1 MIIKRLFAI
10 ELSLVVGLGAI
21 FFLPKAQTSSPAGIA
36 MNLPIWVGPWLG
48 DDVEVSEK
56 ERNLLAKDTSFA
68 RKSYLSPAGDR
79 VFVSIVLSGEDMTNS
94 IHRPERCLPA
104 QGWSLE
110 KSDRRVIQV
119 RPNQP
124 LQVTRLLS
132 GRTLELKN
140 KQRFIVENVSYYW
153 FIGYHE
159 MTPSHIQRTMFDVRD
174 RLLHGYNQRWAYV
187 TVQSNVTAGWLR
199 PERTEAETEKILE
212 QFIKDLAPSL
222 KRPEGTPVF

>member
-10 ELSLVVGLGAI
+10 ELSLVLGLGAV
-21 FFLPKAQTSSPAGIA
+21 FFLPKAPKTSPSGIA
-36 MNLPIWVGPWLG
+36 MQLPIWVGPWL
-48 DDVEVSEK
+48 DEDVEVSDK
-56 ERNLLAKDTSFA
+56 ERNLLAQDTVFA
-68 RKSYLSPAGDR
+68 RKSYVSPAGDR

-110 KSDRRVIQV
+110 KSDRRAILVH
-119 RPNQP
+119 PSKP
-124 LQVTRLLS
+124 LRVTRLLS

-159 MTPSHIQRTMFDVRD
+159 MTPS
-174 RLLHGYNQRWAYV
+174 
-187 TVQSNVTAGWLR
+187 
-199 PERTEAETEKILE
+199 
-212 QFIKDLAPSL
+212 
-222 KRPEGTPVF
+222 

>member
-21 FFLPKAQTSSPAGIA
+21 FLLPKAQTSSPSGIA
-36 MNLPIWVGPWLG
+36 MNLPIWVGSWLG
-48 DDVEVSEK
+48 DDVEVSDKEK
-56 ERNLLAKDTSFA
+56 NLLAKDTVFA
-68 RKSYLSPAGDR
+68 RKSYVSPAGDR

-110 KSDRRVIQV
+110 KSDRRSIQV
-119 RPNQP
+119 RQNQP
-124 LQVTRLLS
+124 LHVTRLLS

-159 MTPSHIQRTMFDVRD
+159 MTPSHIERTMFDVRD

-199 PERTEAETEKILE
+199 PERTEAETEKIIE
-212 QFIKDLAPSL
+212 QFIKDLAPLL
-222 KRPEGTPVF
+222 KRPDGTPVF